1 MEDSFPCAA
10 PGCESTGSKLCSRC
24 GKAAYCSAEC
34 QRKDWKVHKLQCQK
48 AETPENRISDHL
60 AKGQLFSAQEALQ
73 QLEKP
78 NARLA
83 AELEEKLKLGILSE
97 VIADRLSLQPARY
110 GLGYVAAKDLSAGD
124 PLLFD
129 TAFCSAPM
137 DGDQEFYCTIAE
149 KSIRKGHADRRAS
162 ARVDAQ
168 ADFYYDSLL
177 KLCTKDSH
185 DRATLEGTEMEADT
199 REQILVCSIAEANSL
214 YCTEEPNFAALYA
227 AGARFNHSCAPNA
240 SIESSR
246 SRLLVRAATA
256 IPKGME
262 VTISYLP
269 PQLLSEAGPKRRER
283 LAAGRGF
290 QCRCDRCEAAD
301 EPSEQKWSG
310 GAKPERSSI
319 PAPTAEAL
327 VQYAEKF
334 IAKAKPGGEKTSLWD
349 AVGSP
354 VLKSQ
359 EPAGLLP
366 KALPRAPPPRPDPAT
381 TKPAVP
387 ADEPRAKAPE
397 GSQESQVG
405 EKRKRGVTPSSSGGP
420 RPVFKVG
427 DQVQYYSTSKGGWMT
442 TMVKAVH
449 FDDAGKVHAYDCSGK
464 QGAPPSKVRAPK
476 PDAPAQPKPAK
487 PAKPAKSNVQAAD
500 ADPGEATRPKASK
513 LPKAPR
519 APAPGPKAAAA
530 AVQLYHVG
538 QKVRYWSTNMKQWFD
553 TKIKAVN
560 VNSQGQLLS
569 YDLSGKPRAAPEK
582 IRPQKRFAKA
592 AATVK
597 SGAAKAAAEAKG
609 EAAAVAQ
616 AHEVQAQVAPEAPN
630 GAQTQ
635 AAKDQTPRTSTAKFQ
650 VGQQVFYLSGQLNQ
664 YLPAE
669 VTRLLRTPSGKRF
682 YDLNIKK
689 SVPESKILTT
699 AQASKA
705 HHEATL
711 LRRRLRRRSGSWRRG
726 ATSGMAARACHPHRP
741 RRRHKKRRSRQ
752 GHPLLDLTDSLQML
766 LLKRGQSLCGHVLE
780 EELAL
785 LRRQLEERPLRQ
797 EVVAAPSA
805 VPEDLQAQLV
815 QLQAERQQLEA
826 ECARRTAQKEE
837 LVLQLEEALA
847 KSESVQL
854 KELQQSLDEAEA
866 AQQRLSQQWSSA
878 KKQLQ
883 HAKAEGDMLTSEL
896 QKLGQ
901 QLQDSQAQTEA
912 LQRECDELRARY
924 NNLEADHSDLNLRA
938 EEALAGHEA
947 LTAEHQR
954 VIEQAKQLQSRQ
966 GLEDEGLRKTH
977 QALEAE
983 LLKVQAERD
992 ILAKQVK
999 DQELY
1004 TAARQEDLKAD
1015 AERLRDENLAR
1026 ADEWKAIVSEL
1037 ADLRSSRAA
1046 LDTKCAELIDKA
1058 ADASEECQKQRGLA
1072 ESFRSESETLKGE
1085 LQQLQKAV
1093 LDAASQQQITAEEA
1107 ERLRNEAA
1115 ELEAT
1120 RRALQREVD
1129 EYRRQMETSSVERG
1143 ASEAELARLEACAE
1157 ALAEENHQLRSRI
1170 DTLAPKD
1177 AEEAYAAAIISAE
1190 QWVLYHAGMPLEGTS
1205 MPYLSGVTISFAE
1218 FYAPLLSLVFAS
1230 PPQQLRSAAA
1240 AVENGEL
1247 ARASLQCFR
1256 LCDAQRVG
1264 RLTWEEVQDLSD
1276 AVFQRKGL
1284 PTPSQ
1289 DVQYLMFTKFD
1300 KECASRLHA
1309 QDCLCWVDALFRAM
1323 LMSPAAVAARVS
1335 EAPEGPIVSGPRSG
1349 AAPAPSEA
1357 RLLQESVAQGRLQKR
1372 LDEAQSAAER
1382 AVAAAGSRSEPLT
1395 ATANSGLDGMLLSG
1409 REGVPRASQP
1419 VYRTVGR
1426 VWQSNESSWDEH
1438 HSLNNNGF
1446 TLACSPCRLQN
1457 TKTI

>member
-1 MEDSFPCAA
+1 MASTEDDDVA
-10 PGCESTGSKLCSRC
+10 SR
-24 GKAAYCSAEC
+24 
-34 QRKDWKVHKLQCQK
+34 
-48 AETPENRISDHL
+48 
-60 AKGQLFSAQEALQ
+60 
-73 QLEKP
+73 QLEWLRKVREAVHLTGP
-78 NARLA
+78 PPPEVLRSLAPPEEDGSDDDVTDRKTSEPSEGRGSVRREQREPISPTSPKVVEELASLRWELQDRQRTVTQLEELVDLLQTRCRELEDESRELVDLAASKHEQEQLEAGVPHERRDEDDYIASIKERQLSREPIPPLGRTSLRSNERSAGSSERDAELERLKLRCDDLEEERMHLA
-83 AELEEKLKLGILSE
+83 AELELSQTECANLAEALEKKDRGEEDDEADEREDLHARCTRLEAEKEKLQKHVERLWQMSEAQAPQARQGSAGELTFQAATERAVTDKLE
-97 VIADRLSLQPARY
+97 DERRLSLALEENGELQV
-110 GLGYVAAKDLSAGD
+110 LVETLTSQVKDLEERLAAEEEAGGEAARCQELTREKAELEKELGELAVSVAEVQGNLKMQHELRARAEEALRAEQQAREEAEAR
-124 PLLFD
+124 LLAAQD
-129 TAFCSAPM
+129 APKASEAAA
-137 DGDQEFYCTIAE
+137 QLQLQAVSAE
-149 KSIRKGHADRRAS
+149 KEDLQQELEDSMKEV
-162 ARVDAQ
+162 ARLKAQ
-168 ADFYYDSLL
+168 AEEQSRLRAKAEASLDAERL
-177 KLCTKDSH
+177 AREEVVRRS
-185 DRATLEGTEMEADT
+185 AEGARTEMEAPRSTASPPLQMQLQALEAQREDLQQELDSSLKEAARLKGQVEEQT
-199 REQILVCSIAEANSL
+199 RLRAKAEASL
-214 YCTEEPNFAALYA
+214 DAERLAREEVV
-227 AGARFNHSCAPNA
+227 RRSM
-240 SIESSR
+240 ESSR
-246 SRLLVRAATA
+246 SLAEMEQELQRHAEGLASAVEQRQQVEAQKVELQQELASLVQTQRTVEATHA
-256 IPKGME
+256 I
-262 VTISYLP
+262 
-269 PQLLSEAGPKRRER
+269 QLDGLRER
-283 LAAGRGF
+283 NELLT
-290 QCRCDRCEAAD
+290 
-301 EPSEQKWSG
+301 SENEDLK
-310 GAKPERSSI
+310 ARLE
-319 PAPTAEAL
+319 L
-327 VQYAEKF
+327 CHVQE
-334 IAKAKPGGEKTSLWD
+334 GD
-349 AVGSP
+349 A
-354 VLKSQ
+354 
-359 EPAGLLP
+359 
-366 KALPRAPPPRPDPAT
+366 
-381 TKPAVP
+381 
-387 ADEPRAKAPE
+387 
-397 GSQESQVG
+397 
-405 EKRKRGVTPSSSGGP
+405 
-420 RPVFKVG
+420 
-427 DQVQYYSTSKGGWMT
+427 
-442 TMVKAVH
+442 
-449 FDDAGKVHAYDCSGK
+449 
-464 QGAPPSKVRAPK
+464 
-476 PDAPAQPKPAK
+476 
-487 PAKPAKSNVQAAD
+487 
-500 ADPGEATRPKASK
+500 
-513 LPKAPR
+513 
-519 APAPGPKAAAA
+519 
-530 AVQLYHVG
+530 
-538 QKVRYWSTNMKQWFD
+538 
-553 TKIKAVN
+553 
-560 VNSQGQLLS
+560 
-569 YDLSGKPRAAPEK
+569 
-582 IRPQKRFAKA
+582 
-592 AATVK
+592 
-597 SGAAKAAAEAKG
+597 
-609 EAAAVAQ
+609 
-616 AHEVQAQVAPEAPN
+616 
-630 GAQTQ
+630 
-635 AAKDQTPRTSTAKFQ
+635 
-650 VGQQVFYLSGQLNQ
+650 
-664 YLPAE
+664 
-669 VTRLLRTPSGKRF
+669 
-682 YDLNIKK
+682 
-689 SVPESKILTT
+689 
-699 AQASKA
+699 
-705 HHEATL
+705 
-711 LRRRLRRRSGSWRRG
+711 
-726 ATSGMAARACHPHRP
+726 
-741 RRRHKKRRSRQ
+741 SR
-752 GHPLLDLTDSLQML
+752 
-766 LLKRGQSLCGHVLE
+766 HVLE

-1240 AVENGEL
+1240 AVESGEL

-1419 VYRTVGR
+1419 VYRTEGPHVKLLDPAR
-1426 VWQSNESSWDEH
+1426 IRQS
-1438 HSLNNNGF
+1438 
-1446 TLACSPCRLQN
+1446 Q
-1457 TKTI
+1457 